1 MKEAARIQLRVAS
14 EKKLATQAPTAPAA
28 KWLARVAATM
38 PAMIGHG
45 LRKRAASR
53 SASNWVLSPISAR
66 GNDEGRDEQRFHQ
79 ASLRGGSTNHHDT
92 RHLPPR
98 VRSCVS

>member
-66 GNDEGRDEQRFHQ
+66 ATIRVGTNSDSIRLPKGRVDQ
-79 ASLRGGSTNHHDT
+79 S
-92 RHLPPR
+92 P
-98 VRSCVS
+98 